1 MNKLLGPV
9 LILAGMFLLELINF
23 SLPGRGISDG
33 FQKKVRSWGV
43 WGAGLMGIL
52 FALSFCPVSAALF
65 FGSLIPLAV
74 ENQSSVLYPAVYGF
88 GTGLPIVVLAIVL
101 AFSARSLSRIFERI
115 TDFDRWARRVTG
127 SVFLL
132 VGIYFCLKYIFGLLG

>member
-1 MNKLLGPV
+1 MTNVAAISYIGSNVKDNRRVMLSGLLYASGRIITYTV
-9 LILAGMFLLELINF
+9 LGLLL
-23 SLPGRGISDG
+23 
-33 FQKKVRSWGV
+33 V
-43 WGAGLMGIL
+43 A
-52 FALSFCPVSAALF
+52 
-65 FGSLIPLAV
+65 SLIPLAV